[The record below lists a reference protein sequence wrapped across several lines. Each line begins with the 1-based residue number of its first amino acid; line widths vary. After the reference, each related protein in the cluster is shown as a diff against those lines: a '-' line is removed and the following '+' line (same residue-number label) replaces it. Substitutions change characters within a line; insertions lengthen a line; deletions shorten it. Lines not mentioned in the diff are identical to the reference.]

1 MRGFFMAKQMDDLFK
16 TLEDE
21 GQFVDFVSEK
31 YTLAPGEISH
41 VMHCTITIE
50 SARVKLAHGQYMQN
64 LDKLKVLLKSSNPDH
79 YKRSGSLL
87 HCLYQT
93 DIIVEIDPESSAE
106 ELEAGF
112 TRVSKFDAD
121 NIAEFV
127 RFYESYHNQ
136 FHAFDL
142 AYRCCAA
149 YEHDNKRYDFDYLQN
164 MCRYLNGQSNLSL
177 ETFFM
182 LFKSLMH

>member
-1 MRGFFMAKQMDDLFK
+1 MAKQMKHLFGS
-16 TLEDE
+16 LEDE
-21 GQFVDFVSEK
+21 GQFIDFVGVK
-31 YTLAPGEISH
+31 YTHAPEEISH
-41 VMHCTITIE
+41 VMRCTITIE
-50 SARVKLAHGQYMQN
+50 PERVKLAHGQYVQN

-79 YKRSGSLL
+79 YKRAGSLL

-93 DIIVEIDPESSAE
+93 DVISRIDLESSADD
-106 ELEAGF
+106 LEAGF
-112 TRVSKFDAD
+112 TRVPKFDAD
-121 NIAEFV
+121 HIAAFV
-127 RFYESYHNQ
+127 HFYESYHNQ

-142 AYRCCAA
+142 AFRCCAA
-149 YEHDNKRYDFDYLQN
+149 YEQDNKRYDFDYLQN

>member
-1 MRGFFMAKQMDDLFK
+1 MAEQMDNLFK
-16 TLEDE
+16 TLDDE
-21 GQFVDFVSEK
+21 GQFVNFVSEK
-31 YTLAPGEISH
+31 YTLAPVEISY
-41 VMHCTITIE
+41 VMRCTVVIE
-50 SARVKLAHGQYMQN
+50 PERVRLAHGQYIQN

-79 YKRSGSLL
+79 YKRAGSLL

-93 DIIVEIDPESSAE
+93 DVIVRVDLESSADD
-106 ELEAGF
+106 LEAGY
-112 TRVSKFDAD
+112 TRVAKFDAD
-121 NIAEFV
+121 KVAEFV

-149 YEHDNKRYDFDYLQN
+149 YEQNSRGYDFDYLQN
-164 MCRYLNGQSNLSL
+164 VCRYLHGQSNLSL
-177 ETFFM
+177 ETCFM